1 MSHIVSRMGD
11 SSGEQLFQVNLRG
24 VIGLLSKHIY
34 SSPRVFLRELLQNGS
49 DAIEAR
55 RIAEGLDVADPTW
68 GIRIVPSAGPRKP
81 MRFIDTGVGLTA
93 DDVRRFLATVGS
105 SSKRDELDLR
115 RDGYLGQF
123 GIGLLSCFMISD
135 TITVLSRSA
144 RGTDAVE
151 WIGQSDG
158 TFTMRVLEG
167 REAKKVAIGTEV
179 ILVPRP
185 DDAEYTSQ
193 PAVVEGARE
202 FGEFLNVPVRVD
214 VARSTESINRRAYF
228 AEPFSDPSE
237 ELLEYGTELLG
248 VRPLDAIDL
257 AVAGTSTIG
266 TAFVLPRTPAPGVRS
281 SDRAYLGGILVSD
294 NSRQLV
300 PDWAFFVR
308 CVIRTDGLSPTASR
322 EQFVED
328 DALAETRDGIG
339 LAIRRWIAEIAVS
352 DPVRLSDFIGIH
364 EAALKALVL
373 HDRDLARTVMPWLT
387 LETSAGRMAIND
399 LLALKM
405 PIRFTE
411 SVDEFRQVVGVIGTD
426 KLTVNAGYVN
436 DAELVRALPRV
447 FDGSEVERV
456 RASDELDE
464 LALPPEEDAAAATAL
479 ETRATAALASV
490 GIDVLVRTFAPDD
503 LPALYIADTELLRSL
518 QRGTARDVATGL
530 WGAVIGRIDDNVA
543 DRRAASGG
551 GSLARLALNWST
563 QLVRTLEALD
573 DVIVFDRSVR
583 LIYVQALVAGQ
594 RVLTAADRALLTQSL
609 EDLIH
614 LSVSQT
620 LDPRDA

>member
-1 MSHIVSRMGD
+1 M
-11 SSGEQLFQVNLRG
+11 GEQLFQVNLRG

-34 SSPRVFLRELLQNGS
+34 SSPRVYLRELLQNGS

-55 RIAEGLDVADPTW
+55 RVAEGRDVADTNW

-81 MRFIDTGVGLTA
+81 MRIIDTGIGLSA
-93 DDVRRFLATVGS
+93 DDVQKFLATVGS
-105 SSKRDELDLR
+105 SSKRDELELR

-135 TITVLSRSA
+135 TITVRTRSA
-144 RGTDAVE
+144 LGTDPVE
-151 WIGQSDG
+151 WVGQSDG
-158 TFTMRVLEG
+158 TFTIRVLAG
-167 REAKKVAIGTEV
+167 REAAKVEIGTEV
-179 ILVPRP
+179 TLQPRP
-185 DDAEYTSQ
+185 DDAGYASQ
-193 PAVVEGARE
+193 RAVVDSARE
-202 FGEFLNVPVRVD
+202 YGEFLDVPVRVD
-214 VARSTESINRRAYF
+214 VGRSTESINRRAHF
-228 AEPFSDPSE
+228 AELFTEPSE

-257 AVAGTSTIG
+257 SVLGTSTIG
-266 TAFVLPRTPAPGVRS
+266 TAFVLPRTPAPGARS
-281 SDRAYLGGILVSD
+281 SDRVYLGGILVSD

-322 EQFVED
+322 EQFVDD
-328 DALAETRDGIG
+328 DALAETRNGIG
-339 LAIRRWIAEIAVS
+339 LAIRRWIAETAAN
-352 DPVRLSDFIGIH
+352 DPLRLSDFIGIH

-387 LETSAGRMAIND
+387 LETSSGRMTIND
-399 LLALKM
+399 LLESKQ

-411 SVDEFRQVVGVIGTD
+411 SVDEFRQVVGIIGSD

-447 FDGSEVERV
+447 FDGTVVEHV
-456 RASDELDE
+456 RASDELDV
-464 LALPPEEDAAAATAL
+464 LDLPPDDDSAAAIALEDRASTAL
-479 ETRATAALASV
+479 ESV
-490 GIDVLVRTFAPDD
+490 GIDVLVRSFSPDD

-518 QRGTARDVATGL
+518 QRGSARDVATGL
-530 WGAVIGRIDDNVA
+530 WGAVIGRIDDHVS
-543 DRRAASGG
+543 DRRAAAGA
-551 GSLARLALNWST
+551 GSLARLALNWRAP
-563 QLVRTLEALD
+563 LVRTLEALD
-573 DVIVFDRSVR
+573 DTIVFDRSVR

-614 LSVSQT
+614 LSVSQP
-620 LDPRDA
+620 LDPSEA